1 MSFGTRV
8 RFPVIELFVA
18 AEFLMAGAPAFA
30 TETHRFDI
38 PVQEAPAAIRV
49 FASQAQVQI
58 LVAGENV
65 KDKHL
70 HAVSGEYSTEQGL
83 QLLLADSGLTPQFV
97 GDRSIALVSAT
108 LNTTPTR
115 EPKAERSF
123 GDRFHLAQ
131 ADTGKPEAVAAVGGE
146 ISADE
151 RGSST
156 DMAEVVVTAL
166 KRNTKLQDTPLAIS
180 AVTGDSLEKAGNTD
194 FTQLTRTAP
203 SLRIVDSGPG
213 QRRVLIRGIQASGE
227 PTVGVYYDE
236 SPVAGSVG
244 TTSDAASST
253 PDFRLF
259 DVERAEVLRGPQGTL
274 FGAGSMGG
282 TIRVIFKKPNMNRF
296 EAATRADGQVVEHG
310 GAGGSVDAMV
320 NLPVID
326 GKLAARLVGFYQKY
340 AGYVDNNRLG
350 LTNINDGFS
359 TGGRGLVRLTPID
372 RLTVDLAAYYQNVA
386 TGSPRWVLESG
397 EPWTTNARAESGNFD
412 TDRIFSVTAHYDMDF
427 ASITGVS
434 SYFDRDKITDGDVSN
449 TFLGRDTAAGC
460 KTYLTKTRACTP
472 DELSGYLVN
481 TRQLFA
487 SSLYQPQYV
496 HDFTNELRMSSSGD
510 GRFNWTV
517 GVYSENRISSVESTL
532 LIANP
537 ATGVLQPFVPENIKY
552 DRTIDDHLSQIAGF
566 AELSYKI
573 LPSLT
578 LTTGARYYN
587 YDKSVGGRVDVG
599 QIHYASVFTPEQV
612 AESGQHGVIGK
623 FNLSWQPRDGLLVYG
638 QASQGFRPG
647 GVNQVIGLPAALAA
661 YSSDSLW
668 DYELGIKSTLA
679 KGVYLDLTGYRI
691 DWQNIQVSGRTSGT
705 GSVFGLI
712 SNAGAARIWG
722 SEAELT
728 ATLLPGLTLSANV
741 GYTDARLSE
750 DQVST
755 VVVAAG
761 KTGDRLPYV
770 PQYTAGASLEYL
782 REITGPIDAFFH
794 IDTTLMG
801 GSYSSIS
808 PTDIYRRN
816 LPAYEVGN
824 VRFGVQ
830 KDDEKWGAYLYVNNI
845 ADSVAIVSESSSS
858 NTPGQSLV
866 YSLPPRTFGLNL
878 TYKFQ

>member
-1 MSFGTRV
+1 MSFGSEV
-8 RFPVIELFVA
+8 RFPVIELLIA
-18 AEFLMAGAPAFA
+18 AELVVAAPAFA

-38 PVQEAPAAIRV
+38 PVQAAPAAIRV

-70 HAVSGEYSTEQGL
+70 HAVSGEYSTQQGL

-97 GDRSIALVSAT
+97 GERSIAIVSAT
-108 LNTTPTR
+108 VDTTPTQ

-123 GDRFHLAQ
+123 VDSFRLAQ
-131 ADTGKPEAVAAVGGE
+131 ADAGKPEAVAAGGA

-151 RGSST
+151 RGSSN
-156 DMAEVVVTAL
+156 DMAEVVVSAL
-166 KRNTKLQDTPLAIS
+166 KRNTKLQETPLAIS

-282 TIRVIFKKPNMNRF
+282 TIRVIFKKPDMNRF
-296 EAATRADGQVVEHG
+296 EAAARIDGQVVEHG
-310 GAGGSVDAMV
+310 TAGGSTDAMV

-326 GKLAARLVGFYQKY
+326 DTVAVRLVGFYQKY

-350 LTNINDGFS
+350 LTDINDGYS
-359 TGGRGLVRLTPID
+359 TGGRALVRIMPIE
-372 RLTVDLAAYYQNVA
+372 RLTIDLATYYQNVA

-397 EPWTTNARAESGNFD
+397 EPWVTNARAESGNFD
-412 TDRIFSVTAHYDMDF
+412 TDRIFSVTAHYDLDV

-434 SYFDRDKITDGDVSN
+434 SYFDRDKTTDGDVSN

-517 GVYSENRISSVESTL
+517 GVFSENRISSVRSTL

-537 ATGVLQPFVPENIKY
+537 VTGVLLPFVAENIRY
-552 DRTIDDHLSQIAGF
+552 DRTIDDHLSELAGF
-566 AELSYKI
+566 AELSYEI

-578 LTTGARYYN
+578 LTTGARYYK
-587 YDKSVGGRVDVG
+587 YDKTVGGRVDVG
-599 QIHYASVFTPEQV
+599 QIHYASVVTPEQV
-612 AESGQHGVIGK
+612 AETSQHGVIGK
-623 FNLSWQPRDGLLVYG
+623 FNLSWQAREGLLIYG

-668 DYELGIKSTLA
+668 DYELGIKSTVA

-691 DWQNIQVSGRTSGT
+691 DWDNIQVSGRTSGT

-728 ATLLPGLTLSANV
+728 ATVLPGLTLSANL
-741 GYTDARLSE
+741 GYTDARLSA

-761 KTGDRLPYV
+761 KKGDRLPYV
-770 PQYTAGASLEYL
+770 PQYTVGASLEYL
-782 REITGPIDAFFH
+782 QPIAGPIDAFFH

-801 GSYSSIS
+801 GSYSTIS
-808 PTDIYRRN
+808 PTDSYRRN

-824 VRFGVQ
+824 VRLGVQ
-830 KDDEKWGAYLYVNNI
+830 QDNEQWGAYFYINNI

>member
-1 MSFGTRV
+1 MSFGVKV
-8 RFPVIELFVA
+8 RLAVIELLLA
-18 AEFLMAGAPAFA
+18 AEFVFAGAPAFA

-38 PVQEAPAAIRV
+38 PVAEAPAAIKV

-70 HAVSGEYSTEQGL
+70 HAVAGEYSTEQGL
-83 QLLLADSGLTPQFV
+83 QLLLADSGLTPQYV
-97 GDRSIALVSAT
+97 GDRSIALVS
-108 LNTTPTR
+108 TTTAKEAPD
-115 EPKAERSF
+115 PQAERSF
-123 GDRFHLAQ
+123 MDRFRVAQ
-131 ADTGKPEAVAAVGGE
+131 ADTPRAEGPAAVSSSD
-146 ISADE
+146 SADN
-151 RGSST
+151 RGPT
-156 DMAEVVVTAL
+156 NDMAEVVVTAL

-203 SLRIVDSGPG
+203 SLRIIDSGPG

-282 TIRVIFKKPNMNRF
+282 TIRVIFKKPNMSKF
-296 EAATRADGQVVEHG
+296 EAATSADGQVVEHG
-310 GAGGSVDAMV
+310 GAGGSVDGMV

-326 GKLAARLVGFYQKY
+326 AKVAVRLVGFYQKY
-340 AGYVDNNRLG
+340 AGYIDNNRLG
-350 LTNINDGFS
+350 LTDINDGFS
-359 TGGRGLVRLTPID
+359 TGGRALVRLTPID
-372 RLTVDLAAYYQNVA
+372 RLTVDLAVYYQNVA

-397 EPWTTNARAESGNFD
+397 APWTTNARAESGNFD
-412 TDRIFSVTAHYDMDF
+412 TDRIFSVTAHYDLDF

-434 SYFDRDKITDGDVSN
+434 SYFDRNKTTDGDVSN
-449 TFLGRDTAAGC
+449 TFLGRDTPAGC
-460 KTYLTKTRACTP
+460 KTYLTKTRPCT
-472 DELSGYLVN
+472 DAELSGYLVN
-481 TRQLFA
+481 TRELFA

-496 HDFTNELRMSSSGD
+496 HDYTNELRMSSAGD

-537 ATGVLQPFVPENIKY
+537 ATGVLLPFIPENIKY

-566 AELSYKI
+566 AELSYKFF
-573 LPSLT
+573 SNLT
-578 LTTGARYYN
+578 FTTGARYYK

-599 QIHYASVFTPEQV
+599 QIHYASVVTPEQV
-612 AESGQHGVIGK
+612 AESSQHGVIGK
-623 FNLSWQPRDGLLVYG
+623 FNLSWQAREGLLIYG

-679 KGVYLDLTGYRI
+679 RGIYLNLTGYRI

-722 SEAELT
+722 SEAELS

-770 PQYTAGASLEYL
+770 PQWTAGASLEYL
-782 REITGPIDAFFH
+782 RPLAGPIDAFFH
-794 IDTTLMG
+794 VDATAMG

-824 VRFGVQ
+824 VRFGLQ
-830 KDDEKWGAYLYVNNI
+830 KNDEQWGAYLYINNI
-845 ADSVAIVSESSSS
+845 ADSIAIVSESSSS

-878 TYKFQ
+878 TYKF

>member
-1 MSFGTRV
+1 MSFGIRV
-8 RFPVIELFVA
+8 RFPVIELFIA

-359 TGGRGLVRLTPID
+359 TGGRGLVRI
-372 RLTVDLAAYYQNVA
+372 
-386 TGSPRWVLESG
+386 E
-397 EPWTTNARAESGNFD
+397 
-412 TDRIFSVTAHYDMDF
+412 
-427 ASITGVS
+427 
-434 SYFDRDKITDGDVSN
+434 
-449 TFLGRDTAAGC
+449 
-460 KTYLTKTRACTP
+460 
-472 DELSGYLVN
+472 
-481 TRQLFA
+481 
-487 SSLYQPQYV
+487 
-496 HDFTNELRMSSSGD
+496 
-510 GRFNWTV
+510 
-517 GVYSENRISSVESTL
+517 
-532 LIANP
+532 
-537 ATGVLQPFVPENIKY
+537 
-552 DRTIDDHLSQIAGF
+552 
-566 AELSYKI
+566 
-573 LPSLT
+573 
-578 LTTGARYYN
+578 
-587 YDKSVGGRVDVG
+587 
-599 QIHYASVFTPEQV
+599 
-612 AESGQHGVIGK
+612 
-623 FNLSWQPRDGLLVYG
+623 
-638 QASQGFRPG
+638 
-647 GVNQVIGLPAALAA
+647 
-661 YSSDSLW
+661 
-668 DYELGIKSTLA
+668 
-679 KGVYLDLTGYRI
+679 
-691 DWQNIQVSGRTSGT
+691 
-705 GSVFGLI
+705 
-712 SNAGAARIWG
+712 
-722 SEAELT
+722 
-728 ATLLPGLTLSANV
+728 
-741 GYTDARLSE
+741 
-750 DQVST
+750 
-755 VVVAAG
+755 
-761 KTGDRLPYV
+761 
-770 PQYTAGASLEYL
+770 
-782 REITGPIDAFFH
+782 
-794 IDTTLMG
+794 
-801 GSYSSIS
+801 
-808 PTDIYRRN
+808 
-816 LPAYEVGN
+816 
-824 VRFGVQ
+824 
-830 KDDEKWGAYLYVNNI
+830 
-845 ADSVAIVSESSSS
+845 
-858 NTPGQSLV
+858 
-866 YSLPPRTFGLNL
+866 
-878 TYKFQ
+878 

>member
-1 MSFGTRV
+1 MSFGIKV
-8 RFPVIELFVA
+8 RFPVIELLIA
-18 AEFLMAGAPAFA
+18 AELVLAGAPAFA

-83 QLLLADSGLTPQFV
+83 LLLLADSGLTPQYV
-97 GDRSIALVSAT
+97 SDRSIALVSAT
-108 LNTTPTR
+108 ASSAAP

-123 GDRFHLAQ
+123 VDRFRLAQ
-131 ADTGKPEAVAAVGGE
+131 ADTGKPEGPPAVGGGD
-146 ISADE
+146 SAAE
-151 RGSST
+151 RGASN

-166 KRNTKLQDTPLAIS
+166 KRSTKLQDTPLAIS

-203 SLRIVDSGPG
+203 GLRIIDSGPG

-282 TIRVIFKKPNMNRF
+282 TIRVIFKKPNMSRF
-296 EAATRADGQVVEHG
+296 EAATSVDGQVVEHG

-326 GKLAARLVGFYQKY
+326 DEVAVRLVGFYQKY

-350 LTNINDGFS
+350 LRNINDGFS
-359 TGGRGLVRLTPID
+359 TGGRALVRVTPID
-372 RLTVDLAAYYQNVA
+372 RLTVDLATYYQNVA
-386 TGSPRWVLESG
+386 TGAPRWVLESG

-434 SYFDRDKITDGDVSN
+434 SYFDRNKITDGDVSN
-449 TFLGRDTAAGC
+449 TFLGRDTPAGC

-481 TRQLFA
+481 TEQLFA

-496 HDFTNELRMSSSGD
+496 HDFTNELRMSSAGD

-537 ATGVLQPFVPENIKY
+537 VTGVLLPFVPANIEY

-566 AELSYKI
+566 AELSYEFF
-573 LPSLT
+573 SNLT
-578 LTTGARYYN
+578 FTTGARYYK

-599 QIHYASVFTPEQV
+599 QIHYASVVTPEQV
-612 AESGQHGVIGK
+612 AESSQHGVIGK
-623 FNLSWQPRDGLLVYG
+623 FNLSWQARDGLLVYG

-668 DYELGIKSTLA
+668 DYEIGIKSTLA

-728 ATLLPGLTLSANV
+728 ATVLQGLTLSANV

-782 REITGPIDAFFH
+782 RPLAGPIDAFLH
-794 IDTTLMG
+794 IDATLMG

-824 VRFGVQ
+824 VRFGIQ

>member
-1 MSFGTRV
+1 MSFGTTV
-8 RFPVIELFVA
+8 RFPVIELLIGVELVLA
-18 AEFLMAGAPAFA
+18 AAPVFA

-65 KDKHL
+65 KNKHL
-70 HAVSGEYSTEQGL
+70 HAVAGEFSTDQGL
-83 QLLLADSGLTPQFV
+83 QLLLADSGLTPQYV
-97 GDRSIALVSAT
+97 AERSIALVSTTALVAAAAT
-108 LNTTPTR
+108 APS
-115 EPKAERSF
+115 EPPKAQRSF
-123 GDRFHLAQ
+123 LDRFRLAQ
-131 ADTGKPEAVAAVGGE
+131 ADQGRVAAAPALE
-146 ISADE
+146 TNREPAAN
-151 RGSST
+151 

-166 KRNTKLQDTPLAIS
+166 KRNTRIQDTPIAIS

-236 SPVAGSVG
+236 SPVAGSIG

-282 TIRVIFKKPNMNRF
+282 TIRVIFQKPKMNEF
-296 EAATRADGQVVEHG
+296 EAAGSVDGQFVQHG
-310 GAGGSVDAMV
+310 KGGGSMDAMV
-320 NLPVID
+320 NLPVIND
-326 GKLAARLVGFYQKY
+326 KVAVRLTGFYQKY
-340 AGYVDNNRLG
+340 AGYIDNNRLG
-350 LTNINDGFS
+350 LTNINDGRAV
-359 TGGRGLVRLTPID
+359 GGRALVRITPID
-372 RLTVDLAAYYQNVA
+372 RLTIDLATYYQDVA

-397 EPWTTNARAESGNFD
+397 APWTTNARAESGNFD
-412 TDRIFSVTAHYDMDF
+412 TDRLFAVTARYDMDF

-434 SYFDRDKITDGDVSN
+434 SYFDRDKTTDGDVSN
-449 TFLGRDTAAGC
+449 TFLGRDTPAGC
-460 KTYLTKTRACTP
+460 RTYLTKTRACTG

-481 TRQLFA
+481 TRELFA

-496 HDFTNELRMSSSGD
+496 HDFTNELRMSSAGD
-510 GRFNWTV
+510 SRFSWTV
-517 GVYSENRISSVESTL
+517 GVYAENRISSVRSTL
-532 LIANP
+532 LLANP
-537 ATGVLQPFVPENIKY
+537 NTGVLLPFVARNIEY
-552 DRTIDDHLSQIAGF
+552 DRTIDDHLSQLAGF
-566 AELSYKI
+566 VELSYEI
-573 LPSLT
+573 LPELT
-578 LTTGARYYN
+578 LTTGARYYK

-599 QIHYASVFTPEQV
+599 QIHYASVATPPDV
-612 AESGQHGVIGK
+612 AESSQHGVIGK
-623 FNLSWQPRDGLLVYG
+623 FNLSWQARDGLLLYT
-638 QASQGFRPG
+638 QAAQGFRPG

-679 KGVYLDLTGYRI
+679 RGVYLNLTGYRI

-722 SEAELT
+722 SEAELS
-728 ATLLPGLTLSANV
+728 ATLIKGLTLSANV
-741 GYTDARLSE
+741 GYTDARLSA
-750 DQVST
+750 DQTST

-761 KTGDRLPYV
+761 KKDDRLAYV
-770 PQYTAGASLEYL
+770 PQYTAGAALEYL
-782 REITGPIDAFFH
+782 RPIAGPINAFFH
-794 IDTTLMG
+794 VDTSFVG

-808 PTDIYRRN
+808 PTDVYRRN
-816 LPAYEVGN
+816 LPAYQVGN
-824 VRFGVQ
+824 LRVGLQ
-830 KDDEKWGAYLYVNNI
+830 KNADQWGAYFYVNNL
-845 ADSVAIVSESSSS
+845 ADSVAIVSESTSS
-858 NTPGQSLV
+858 NTLGQTLV

-878 TYKFQ
+878 TYKF

>member
-1 MSFGTRV
+1 MSFGVKV
-8 RFPVIELFVA
+8 RFPVIELLLA
-18 AEFLMAGAPAFA
+18 AELVLAGAPAFA

-38 PVQEAPAAIRV
+38 PVAEAPAAIKV

-83 QLLLADSGLTPQFV
+83 KLLLADSGLTPQYV
-97 GDRSIALVSAT
+97 GDRSIALVS
-108 LNTTPTR
+108 TTTVAKEAP
-115 EPKAERSF
+115 EPKAARSF
-123 GDRFHLAQ
+123 MDRFRVAQ
-131 ADTGKPEAVAAVGGE
+131 ADTPKPEGPAAVGA
-146 ISADE
+146 SDAADNQ
-151 RGSST
+151 GPT
-156 DMAEVVVTAL
+156 NDMAEVVVSAL

-282 TIRVIFKKPNMNRF
+282 TIRVIFKKPNMNKF
-296 EAATRADGQVVEHG
+296 EAATSADGQVVQHG
-310 GAGGSVDAMV
+310 GAGGSVDGMV

-326 GKLAARLVGFYQKY
+326 DKVAVRLVGFYQRY

-350 LTNINDGFS
+350 LTDINDGFS
-359 TGGRGLVRLTPID
+359 TGGRALVRLTPID

-397 EPWTTNARAESGNFD
+397 APWTTNARAESGNFD
-412 TDRIFSVTAHYDMDF
+412 TDRIFSVTAHYDLDF

-434 SYFDRDKITDGDVSN
+434 SYFDRNKTTDGDVSN
-449 TFLGRDTAAGC
+449 TFLGRDTPAGC
-460 KTYLTKTRACTP
+460 KTYLTKTRACT
-472 DELSGYLVN
+472 DAELSGYLAN
-481 TRQLFA
+481 TRELFA

-496 HDFTNELRMSSSGD
+496 HDYTNELRMSSAGD

-537 ATGVLQPFVPENIKY
+537 TTGVLLPFIPENIKY

-566 AELSYKI
+566 AELSYKFF
-573 LPSLT
+573 SNLT
-578 LTTGARYYN
+578 FTTGARYYK

-612 AESGQHGVIGK
+612 AESSQHGVIGK
-623 FNLSWQPRDGLLVYG
+623 FNLSWQAREGLLIYG

-679 KGVYLDLTGYRI
+679 RGLYLDLTGYRI

-722 SEAELT
+722 SEAELS

-770 PQYTAGASLEYL
+770 PQWTAGASLEYL
-782 REITGPIDAFFH
+782 RPFAGPIDAFFH
-794 IDTTLMG
+794 VDATAMG

-824 VRFGVQ
+824 VRFGLQ
-830 KDDEKWGAYLYVNNI
+830 KNDEQWGAYLYINNI

-878 TYKFQ
+878 TYKF